1 MVATSSS
8 KSLDTVPL
16 LIAGLCPLLPRPE
29 QTQFRWV
36 CSGHP
41 PSPPFQSS
49 SKHTD
54 KFPLHVVGGIG
65 NQYRQNLSQLITEV
79 WHHFGVP
86 VDTVDSQPPGHVP
99 LELSR
104 RHAAYYFYDLV
115 TEDSWQFFDIVKVAP
130 NFLALPPSKWADNE
144 DYMTAREYVRTLK
157 VTWNDIIFYSI
168 FITVE
173 RGEKLASDYIK
184 VLTTSTAMREKVFQV
199 VEDIRR

>member
-1 MVATSSS
+1 MAATSSS

-41 PSPPFQSS
+41 PSPPFQSL

-65 NQYRQNLSQLITEV
+65 NQYRQNLLQLITEV

-104 RHAAYYFYDLV
+104 RHAASRHI
-115 TEDSWQFFDIVKVAP
+115 TSMTSWRKTP
-130 NFLALPPSKWADNE
+130 GSSLTLSRWPPTSWCSPPASGPTMRTTWQRENMSE
-144 DYMTAREYVRTLK
+144 LSRWHEMTL
-157 VTWNDIIFYSI
+157 YSI
-168 FITVE
+168 QSLLLLSAE
-173 RGEKLASDYIK
+173 
-184 VLTTSTAMREKVFQV
+184 
-199 VEDIRR
+199 